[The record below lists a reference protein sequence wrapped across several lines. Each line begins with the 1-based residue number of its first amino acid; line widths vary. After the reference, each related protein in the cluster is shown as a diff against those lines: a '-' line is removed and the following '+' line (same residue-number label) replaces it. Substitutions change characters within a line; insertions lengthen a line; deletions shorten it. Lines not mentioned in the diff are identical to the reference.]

1 MLSVNTVF
9 FVLGVAAAITITLY
23 ATWLFYNRLRNKG
36 PKLKAFSEW
45 VKSVFDGILGL

>member
-1 MLSVNTVF
+1 MLSVNTVL

-23 ATWLFYNRLRNKG
+23 ATWLLYNRLRNKR